1 MISEPRKIIILFT
14 QLLRR
19 YSKYEFILLHLKAM
33 ATALQVDKT
42 SVQDMMDGIFRKIF
56 IYQKTGVANWL
67 AF

>member
-1 MISEPRKIIILFT
+1 
-14 QLLRR
+14 
-19 YSKYEFILLHLKAM
+19 M